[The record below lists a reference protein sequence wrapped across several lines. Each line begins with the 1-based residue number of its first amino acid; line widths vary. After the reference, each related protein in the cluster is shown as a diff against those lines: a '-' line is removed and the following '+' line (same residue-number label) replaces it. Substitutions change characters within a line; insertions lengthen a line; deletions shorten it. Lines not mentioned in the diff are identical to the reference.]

1 MIRGFNEMKLVQYL
15 DEDLI
20 IPDLTARTKSEALAE
35 LISPLA
41 SKYAF
46 IDKEQVYKVLLD
58 REKLG
63 TTGIGDGVAIPHGK
77 LENIEDV
84 LLVAGRSLEGIDFE
98 ALDHKPV
105 HIFFMLLAPE
115 KNAGKHLKVLAFV
128 SRLLQDV
135 NFKEAF
141 LGAKDRQE
149 LWRLLSS
156 V

>member
-1 MIRGFNEMKLVQYL
+1 MKLVHYL

-20 IPDLTARTKSEALAE
+20 IPSLTARTKSEVLAE

-41 SKYAF
+41 AKFTF
-46 IDKEQVYKVLLD
+46 IDKAHVHEVLLD

-77 LENIEDV
+77 LEDLEDV
-84 LLVAGRSLEGIDFE
+84 LLVAGRSLEGVDFD

-115 KNAGKHLKVLAFV
+115 KSAGKHLKVLAFV

-135 NFKEAF
+135 TFKESF
-141 LGAKDRQE
+141 LGAKDKQE
-149 LWRLLSS
+149 LWSFLSS